1 MSGLESP
8 NMDHHSYE
16 QPGEYN
22 QFILKQNWTSSIF
35 REEAALLHKLV
46 TGNDKA
52 PEYVTSTE
60 TQRQYQHPTVKSV
73 EHLKHIEENDHGRHA
88 YKPDRYAPNGI
99 LPTFNAKAYP
109 EVIPRFHLPKMPY

>member
-60 TQRQYQHPTVKSV
+60 TQRQYQHPTVKM
-73 EHLKHIEENDHGRHA
+73 
-88 YKPDRYAPNGI
+88 
-99 LPTFNAKAYP
+99 PTFNAKAYP